1 MSSTPSSPS
10 VSAFAAQGPRNHMED
25 TIIVGELKGRLFSVF
40 DGHGGSSVSAYL
52 ERHLA
57 TAVEAALG
65 EQSTYVCVC
74 VCVRVCVY

>member
-1 MSSTPSSPS
+1 
-10 VSAFAAQGPRNHMED
+10 MED

-74 VCVRVCVY
+74 VCVCVCLC